1 MEMTKFKMIKA
12 ILADGN
18 FISVWDGEEW
28 QVKKSHSYKSIID
41 AIQSVEVAEIRIRD
55 KDNNKIGWAMIVNG
69 LDGEE
74 EIADFTDNEY
84 MNKLLDFN
92 I

>member
-18 FISVWDGEEW
+18 FISVWDGGEW
-28 QVKKSHSYKSIID
+28 AVKKSQGYREIME
-41 AIQSVEVAEIRIRD
+41 AIESVECAEIRIRD
-55 KDNNKIGWAMIVNG
+55 EQGSKLGWAMIVNG
-69 LDGEE
+69 LEGEE
-74 EIADFTDNEY
+74 EIADFTDNDY
-84 MNKLLDFN
+84 MNKLLDFY